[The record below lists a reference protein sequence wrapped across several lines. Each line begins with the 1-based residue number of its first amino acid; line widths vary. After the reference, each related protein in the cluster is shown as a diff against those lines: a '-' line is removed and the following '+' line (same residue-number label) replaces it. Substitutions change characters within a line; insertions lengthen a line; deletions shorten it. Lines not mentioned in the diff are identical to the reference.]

1 MHSEKCPVCKGQGA
15 IPMLHST
22 ACRAVCHGCQGKGW
36 IEVSDDRESPR
47 LPFFKLLDA
56 FAEYISSITEDL
68 EEGKD

>member
-36 IEVSDDRESPR
+36 IEVR
-47 LPFFKLLDA
+47 
-56 FAEYISSITEDL
+56 DL
-68 EEGKD
+68 EEKTMDQILRAVDTAGKYMGMWK